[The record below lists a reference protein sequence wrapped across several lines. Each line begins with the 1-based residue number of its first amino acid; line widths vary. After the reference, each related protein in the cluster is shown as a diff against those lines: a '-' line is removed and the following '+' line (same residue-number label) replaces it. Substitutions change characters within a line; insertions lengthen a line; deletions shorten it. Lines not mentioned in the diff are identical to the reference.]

1 MTPQERIGHWLKE
14 LRVQDRQHI
23 HLTLTRNR
31 HSMIR
36 LQRTSPR
43 HCTLRMHEQFTR
55 APERILDDLASFIVH
70 KDPLA
75 WKRVAAFARTIE
87 VEPGTTRTTR
97 PQVRKTKGRYFDLQ
111 RELDIVKA
119 KYFDTPPE
127 AEITWGILRKS
138 RRRKRRSIRFGSW
151 HENEKLVRIHPL
163 LDQDWVPM
171 EFMHYLIYHELCH
184 AVAKPETSGTGRNR
198 IHHRA
203 FKDLE
208 SNFPNLKAM
217 EKMSADIFKR
227 LCKEGI

>member
-1 MTPQERIGHWLKE
+1 MTPPDRIGHWVHQLLAQE
-14 LRVQDRQHI
+14 HQHV

-36 LQRTSPR
+36 FHRTSPR
-43 HCTLRMHEQFTR
+43 DCTLRMHEQFTR
-55 APERILDDLASFIVH
+55 APDNVLHDLAAFIVH
-70 KDPLA
+70 KDPVA

-87 VEPGTTRTTR
+87 VDPKTEKPKRNQ
-97 PQVRKTKGRYFDLQ
+97 PRKTKGRYFDLK
-111 RELDIVKA
+111 RELELVRTR
-119 KYFDTPPE
+119 YFTNSPE

-163 LDQDWVPM
+163 LDQNWVPI
-171 EFMHYLIYHELCH
+171 EFIHYLIYHELCH
-184 AVAKPETSGTGRNR
+184 AVAKPETSESGRNR

-217 EKMSADIFKR
+217 EKMTTDIFKR
-227 LCKEGI
+227 LCKEGC